1 MFLSAVILALV
12 VGVLAGGGFPRL
24 AELRLRWLPLL
35 GIALA
40 LRLAVFVLRPDVA
53 RVPVGWVFVLAYL
66 FIFAWLWRN
75 WTVPGLQI
83 ASVGI
88 AANTLAVVLNGGHMP
103 VWGAAFTAAG
113 FSVDAIAGDP
123 FHHLLLSDS
132 VSAFVARGG
141 LFGDV
146 IPIPLPLIRDV
157 VSLGDILLAL
167 GIFWAIVYA
176 MTRPGAYRRVALVF
190 GGAASRPAFVTSGTF
205 GSGIPYALPTPVPE
219 RAERRPRGPSPYLRL
234 VRNRHFSLLW
244 VGQAVS
250 LFGDRI
256 HYVALA
262 FLVTS
267 RGTPLELGI
276 TFAATAVPNVV
287 LGPLAGALVDR
298 WDRRRTMIACD
309 LLRAAIVLTVP
320 FAIEINILLV
330 YLAAFA
336 IATVTLLFRPARAA
350 VVPQIVG
357 EGDLV
362 TANSAISVA
371 ETAADL
377 FGLPVAAVIV
387 ASLSGIIE
395 AAFLLDSAT
404 YLVSAMLI
412 GLMVVPRQEET
423 LTPFSVRAIWSEMAE
438 GWSFLRKQAE
448 LFANTV
454 ITTLAQIAFGAEIV
468 LAILYAEKVLDTS
481 RISYPQNYGLLLA
494 AVGLGSV
501 VGGVALGWVGDR
513 LPKGPLT
520 IAGLVG
526 MGLCLV
532 GVGFVT
538 DPYVAIGLFFLTGA
552 TNMLFLIPT
561 ITLFQQRTPQR
572 LMGRVVSSRQ
582 ALVFGVM
589 AASMG
594 VSGWLAGIIG
604 PAPVLVMGGAICAL
618 AGLAGLALPAM
629 RQAR

>member
-1 MFLSAVILALV
+1 MLS
-12 VGVLAGGGFPRL
+12 
-24 AELRLRWLPLL
+24 
-35 GIALA
+35 
-40 LRLAVFVLRPDVA
+40 
-53 RVPVGWVFVLAYL
+53 
-66 FIFAWLWRN
+66 
-75 WTVPGLQI
+75 
-83 ASVGI
+83 
-88 AANTLAVVLNGGHMP
+88 
-103 VWGAAFTAAG
+103 
-113 FSVDAIAGDP
+113 
-123 FHHLLLSDS
+123 
-132 VSAFVARGG
+132 
-141 LFGDV
+141 
-146 IPIPLPLIRDV
+146 
-157 VSLGDILLAL
+157 
-167 GIFWAIVYA
+167 
-176 MTRPGAYRRVALVF
+176 
-190 GGAASRPAFVTSGTF
+190 
-205 GSGIPYALPTPVPE
+205 
-219 RAERRPRGPSPYLRL
+219 
-234 VRNRHFSLLW
+234 
-244 VGQAVS
+244 
-250 LFGDRI
+250 
-256 HYVALA
+256 
-262 FLVTS
+262 
-267 RGTPLELGI
+267 
-276 TFAATAVPNVV
+276 
-287 LGPLAGALVDR
+287 
-298 WDRRRTMIACD
+298 
-309 LLRAAIVLTVP
+309 VP

-336 IATVTLLFRPARAA
+336 IATVTLLFRPAKTA

-377 FGLPVAAVIV
+377 FGLPLAAVIV

-395 AAFLLDSAT
+395 AAFVLDSAT
-404 YLVSAMLI
+404 YLVSAILI
-412 GLMVVPRQEET
+412 GLMVVARQEET

-438 GWSFLRKQAE
+438 GWNFLHRQAE

-481 RISYPQNYGLLLA
+481 RIGYPQNYGLLLA

-501 VGGVALGWVGDR
+501 VGGVAMGWIGDR

-526 MGLCLV
+526 MGVCLV
-532 GVGFVT
+532 AVGFVQ

-589 AASMG
+589 AASMA

-604 PAPVLVMGGAICAL
+604 PAPVLAIGGAICAL
-618 AGLAGLALPAM
+618 AGLSGWPCRPCARLAERSGTLRRAVGVFDVAVVVLAVGVCGSLGLLAWTLGVGSEATIARARREVNAARARSLTLRREWLRDPLRSTAAL
-629 RQAR
+629 ARVQGDR

>member
-1 MFLSAVILALV
+1 MFLSAVILALI
-12 VGVLAGGGFPRL
+12 VGALAGGGFPRL

-40 LRLAVFVLRPDVA
+40 LRLGGMLLPSDTS
-53 RVPVGWVFVLAYL
+53 VPIGWIFVLAYA

-75 WTVPGLQI
+75 WAVPGLQI

-88 AANTLAVVLNGGHMP
+88 AANTLAVLLNGGQMP
-103 VWGAAFTAAG
+103 VWGAAFSAAG
-113 FSVDAIAGDP
+113 FAPSAIADDP
-123 FHHLLLSDS
+123 FHRLLLSDRL
-132 VSAFVARGG
+132 ADFVGHGG

-146 IPIPLPLIRDV
+146 IPIPLPIIRDV

-167 GIFWAIVYA
+167 GIFWAIVYS
-176 MTRPGAYRRVALVF
+176 MTRPRAHGRAALAL
-190 GGAASRPAFVTSGTF
+190 GGAANRPAFLTSAAF
-205 GSGIPYALPTPVPE
+205 GSGVPYALPERAAE
-219 RAERRPRGPSPYLRL
+219 RAERRAGGASLYLRL
-234 VRNRHFSLLW
+234 IRNRQFSLLW

-262 FLVTS
+262 FLVST
-267 RGTPLELGI
+267 RGTPLELGV
-276 TFAATAVPNVV
+276 TFAATAVPNVL

-298 WDRRRTMIACD
+298 WDRRRTMIVCD

-330 YLAAFA
+330 YVAAFA
-336 IATVTLLFRPARAA
+336 IATVTLLFRPAKAA

-357 EGDLV
+357 EEDLV

-377 FGLPVAAVIV
+377 LGLPLAAVIV

-395 AAFLLDSAT
+395 AAFVLDSAT
-404 YLVSAMLI
+404 YLVSAILI
-412 GLMVVPRQEET
+412 GLMVVRRQEET
-423 LTPFSVRAIWSEMAE
+423 LTPFSLRAIWSEMAE
-438 GWSFLRKQAE
+438 GWNFLHRQAE

-454 ITTLAQIAFGAEIV
+454 ITTVAQIAFGAEIV

-501 VGGVALGWVGDR
+501 VGGVALGWIGDR

-538 DPYVAIGLFFLTGA
+538 NPYAAIGLFFLTGA

-589 AASMG
+589 AASMAI
-594 VSGWLAGIIG
+594 SGWLAGIIG

-629 RQAR
+629 REAR

>member
-1 MFLSAVILALV
+1 MFLSAVILALL
-12 VGVLAGGGFPRL
+12 VGALAGGGFPRL

-40 LRLAVFVLRPDVA
+40 LRLGGLLLHPDTA
-53 RVPVGWVFVLAYL
+53 QVPVGWVFVVAYV

-75 WTVPGLQI
+75 WTLPGLQI

-88 AANTLAVVLNGGHMP
+88 AANTLAVVLNGGQMP
-103 VWGAAFTAAG
+103 VWGGAFSAAG
-113 FSVDAIAGDP
+113 FAPDAIAGDS

-132 VSAFVARGG
+132 LADFVARGG

-146 IPIPLPLIRDV
+146 IPIPLPVMRDV
-157 VSLGDILLAL
+157 VSIGDILLAL
-167 GIFWAIVYA
+167 GIFWAIVYS
-176 MTRPGAYRRVALVF
+176 MTRPGAYRRAALAF
-190 GGAASRPAFVTSGTF
+190 GGATIRPAFVTSGAF
-205 GSGIPYALPTPVPE
+205 GSGVPYALPRPE
-219 RAERRPRGPSPYLRL
+219 ERVERRVRGPSPYLRL
-234 VRNRHFSLLW
+234 VRNRDFSLLW

-262 FLVTS
+262 FLVTT
-267 RGTPLELGI
+267 RATPLELGI
-276 TFAATAVPNVV
+276 TFAATALPNVL

-320 FAIEINILLV
+320 VAIEVNILLV

-336 IATVTLLFRPARAA
+336 IATVTLLFRPAKTA
-350 VVPQIVG
+350 VVPQVVG
-357 EGDLV
+357 EADLV
-362 TANSAISVA
+362 TANSASSVA

-377 FGLPVAAVIV
+377 IGLPLAAVIV
-387 ASLSGIIE
+387 ASLSGIIG
-395 AAFLLDSAT
+395 AAFVLDSAT
-404 YLVSAMLI
+404 YVVSAILI
-412 GLMVVPRQEET
+412 GLMVVPRQQET
-423 LTPFSVRAIWSEMAE
+423 LAPFSLRAIWSEMAE
-438 GWSFLRKQAE
+438 GWHFLHRNAE

-468 LAILYAEKVLDTS
+468 LAILYAENVLDTS

-501 VGGVALGWVGDR
+501 VGGVALGWIGDR

-532 GVGFVT
+532 GIGFVT
-538 DPYVAIGLFFLTGA
+538 NPYFAIGLFFLTGA

-589 AASMG
+589 AASMA
-594 VSGWLAGIIG
+594 VSGWLAGFIG
-604 PAPVLVMGGAICAL
+604 PAAVLVMGGVICTL

-629 RQAR
+629 RLAR

>member
-1 MFLSAVILALV
+1 MFLSAVILALI
-12 VGVLAGGGFPRL
+12 VGALAGGGFPRL

-40 LRLAVFVLRPDVA
+40 LRLGGLVLRPDSTP
-53 RVPVGWVFVLAYL
+53 VPVGWAFVLAYV
-66 FIFAWLWRN
+66 FIFVWLWRN

-88 AANTLAVVLNGGHMP
+88 AANTLAVVLNGGQMP
-103 VWGAAFTAAG
+103 VWGAAFSAAG
-113 FSVDAIAGDP
+113 FPPDVIATDS
-123 FHHLLLSDS
+123 FHRLLLSDRL
-132 VSAFVARGG
+132 ADFVARGG

-146 IPIPLPLIRDV
+146 IPIPLPIVRDV
-157 VSLGDILLAL
+157 VSLGDVLLAL
-167 GIFWAIVYA
+167 GIFWAIVYS
-176 MTRPGAYRRVALVF
+176 MTRPGANRHAALVF
-190 GGAASRPAFVTSGTF
+190 GGATSRPSFVTSGAF
-205 GSGIPYALPTPVPE
+205 GSGIPYALPDREEKRAKRTPH
-219 RAERRPRGPSPYLRL
+219 GPSLYLRL
-234 VRNRHFSLLW
+234 ARNRHFALLW

-276 TFAATAVPNVV
+276 TFAATAVPNVL

-336 IATVTLLFRPARAA
+336 IATVTLLFRPAKAA

-377 FGLPVAAVIV
+377 FGLPLAAVIV

-395 AAFLLDSAT
+395 AAFVLDSAT
-404 YLVSAMLI
+404 YLVSAILI
-412 GLMVVPRQEET
+412 GLMVVARQEET
-423 LTPFSVRAIWSEMAE
+423 VTPFSVRAIWSEMAE
-438 GWSFLRKQAE
+438 GWNFLHRQAE

-468 LAILYAEKVLDTS
+468 LAILYAENVLDTS

-501 VGGVALGWVGDR
+501 VGGVALGWIGDR
-513 LPKGPLT
+513 MPKGPVT

-526 MGLCLV
+526 MGVCLV
-532 GVGFVT
+532 AVGFVR

-589 AASMG
+589 AASMA

-604 PAPVLVMGGAICAL
+604 PAPVLAMGGAICAL
-618 AGLAGLALPAM
+618 AGLSGLALPAM